1 MDEQEGKDLAVLN
14 GEFGCSETELKQ
26 SYGRSDPLGILI
38 AGYIN
43 QIKATLD
50 VLPIDTI
57 MQVARLI
64 ESARME
70 GKKVLIFGNGG
81 SAATATHF
89 ACDLSKGG
97 MVEGKPRIN
106 AISLCDNLSL
116 LSAWAND
123 TDYSLIFAEQLEN
136 HVVGEGDVVIG
147 ISGSGNSPNVL
158 NAIERAKS
166 RGAATVGFSG
176 FNGGKLQNMVDVPIV
191 VDNHSMEQVE
201 DVHMLLEHV
210 ITTCVRSD
218 SINLEDDLVA
228 EAMKI
233 LEMENN

>member
-1 MDEQEGKDLAVLN
+1 MNHQEGKNLALLN
-14 GEFGCSETELKQ
+14 REVGHNDIESQPLR
-26 SYGRSDPLGILI
+26 SRSDSLGKLI
-38 AGYIN
+38 AGYLD
-43 QIKATLD
+43 QVSATLAL
-50 VLPIDTI
+50 LPIDAI

-70 GKKVLIFGNGG
+70 GKKVFIFGNGG

-97 MVEGKPRIN
+97 IVEGKPRIN
-106 AISLCDNLSL
+106 AVSLCDNLSL

-123 TDYSLIFAEQLEN
+123 TDYSHIFAEQLEN
-136 HVVGEGDVVIG
+136 YMVGEGDVVIG

-158 NAIERAKS
+158 NGIEKAGL
-166 RGAATVGFSG
+166 RGAVTVGFSG
-176 FNGGKLQNMVDVPIV
+176 FNGGKLQNMVDIPIV
-191 VDNHSMEQVE
+191 VENHTMEQVE

-218 SINLEDDLVA
+218 SINLEDEMVA

-233 LEMENN
+233 LEIGE